1 MDTSELLLMAAAA
14 LLINGL
20 FLYYVIRGAVKS
32 AQTKLLECNEELVI
46 LKKIE
51 LRRSGISENEL
62 TRLMELGKLEAR
74 FKDLDISQND
84 YDAEKKL
91 LEASN

>member
-1 MDTSELLLMAAAA
+1 MDTSQLLLAAAAA

-20 FLYYVIRGAVKS
+20 FLYYVVRQAVKD
-32 AQTKLLECNEELVI
+32 AQAKLFECNQELLV

-84 YDAEKKL
+84 YDAEKEI